1 MWKDYIWNPA
11 TCCFENGKYL
21 ANIMGDSAI
30 AIDEIIEER
39 KTFTTI
45 EKQKKWEKTKKNFYI
60 WHTFLLITMAWLIAV
75 NIYCYLIKYK
85 AKRKHLLPF
94 YFTNNELK

>member
-1 MWKDYIWNPA
+1 MCKDYIWNPA

-45 EKQKKWEKTKKNFYI
+45 KKQKK
-60 WHTFLLITMAWLIAV
+60 
-75 NIYCYLIKYK
+75 
-85 AKRKHLLPF
+85 
-94 YFTNNELK
+94 

>member
-1 MWKDYIWNPA
+1 MWKYYIWNPA

-30 AIDEIIEER
+30 AYDEIIEER

-45 EKQKKWEKTKKNFYI
+45 EKQKKWKK
-60 WHTFLLITMAWLIAV
+60 FLYLTWLFI
-75 NIYCYLIKYK
+75 NYHGIIDSC
-85 AKRKHLLPF
+85 
-94 YFTNNELK
+94 

>member
-1 MWKDYIWNPA
+1 MWKDYIWNPV

-21 ANIMGDSAI
+21 ANVMGFQQL
-30 AIDEIIEER
+30 R
-39 KTFTTI
+39 MMKLLKK
-45 EKQKKWEKTKKNFYI
+45 EKHLQQLKNKKNEKNFYI
-60 WHTFLLITMAWLIAV
+60 WHNFLLITMALLIAA

-94 YFTNNELK
+94 YFTNNELKEILY